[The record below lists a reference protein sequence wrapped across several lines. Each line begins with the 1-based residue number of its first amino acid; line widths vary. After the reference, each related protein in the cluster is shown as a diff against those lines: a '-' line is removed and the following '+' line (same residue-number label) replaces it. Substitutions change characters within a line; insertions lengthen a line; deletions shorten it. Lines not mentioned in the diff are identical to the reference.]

1 VFGAWKVTLVNL
13 ALLPPL
19 VLVSIMQM
27 RAMGMGAQE
36 SQESVAESGK
46 LATEAVMY
54 VIALFLKNAIPWT
67 VSVAAHDKRPCM
79 SLHRICTLRFLVL
92 SPIQY
97 ICWWINVGIT
107 DPPLKGHCRNQSWE
121 TFH

>member
-54 VIALFLKNAIPWT
+54 VIALLYCTPCLECHSMG
-67 VSVAAHDKRPCM
+67 SVYCCA
-79 SLHRICTLRFLVL
+79 
-92 SPIQY
+92 
-97 ICWWINVGIT
+97 
-107 DPPLKGHCRNQSWE
+107 
-121 TFH
+121 